1 MRMGRVWIVGLVLA
15 ALLVAGAGCVGIKTV
30 AGSGKA
36 VTETREVSDFR
47 SVELATL
54 GTLYI
59 EVGEREALRVEA
71 DDNLLPYLETEV
83 RGDTLKITSRD
94 MVGLLPKEPI
104 YYYLTVRAL
113 DEIVLSGLGSIE
125 VPDPV
130 ETPALAVRISGGGSI
145 ELEDLRAESLD
156 VDLTGLG
163 DLYVDEGV
171 VEAQDVLISGGGNYR
186 ARGLDSEEATVRLT
200 GLGSATVRVSETLDV
215 TISGGGSV
223 RYVGSPAV
231 TQNVSGLGR
240 VERIG
245 E

>member
-1 MRMGRVWIVGLVLA
+1 MARGRVWIVGLLLA
-15 ALLVAGAGCVGIKTV
+15 ALLVAGAGCVGVKTV
-30 AGSGKA
+30 TGSGKA

-47 SVELATL
+47 KVELGTL

-59 EVGEREALRVEA
+59 ETGEREALRVEA

-94 MVGLLPKEPI
+94 MVAFLPKEPI
-104 YYYLTVRAL
+104 YYHLTVRAL
-113 DEIVLSGLGSIE
+113 DEIVLSGLGGIE
-125 VPDPV
+125 VREPIEAP
-130 ETPALAVRISGGGSI
+130 TFAVRISGGGSV
-145 ELEDLRAESLD
+145 ELEDLRAASLD

-163 DLYVDEGV
+163 DLYVDEGKV
-171 VEAQDVLISGGGNYR
+171 DAQDVLISGGGNYR
-186 ARGLDSEEATVRLT
+186 ARGLDSERATVRLT

-223 RYVGSPAV
+223 KYVGSPSV

-240 VERIG
+240 VERLG